1 MWMFHNN
8 STDNFTED
16 TMTAEEIWRERI
28 MAQLEKVD
36 TRILKIV
43 YYFIIGLKKR
53 EERVK

>member
-1 MWMFHNN
+1 
-8 STDNFTED
+8 
-16 TMTAEEIWRERI
+16 MTAEEIWRERI
-28 MAQLEKVD
+28 MAQLEEAD

>member
-28 MAQLEKVD
+28 MAQLEEAD